1 MKPTTN
7 AGCSANAYG
16 HYPCTVLNR
25 SPLPPFNHFKP
36 LKMAKKLKKISVPHT
51 KQPKKALI
59 VAINEHVDED
69 VTLVIDGITVNC
81 FISVCP
87 YEISIGN
94 TYDIE
99 LTLTL
104 AENYTVQSVT
114 SIDRLVEKKGNG
126 YAYFLYGKLCNDA
139 FNTFTILHSE
149 EIHYEH
155 PELNDQLIKL
165 EVLRIDV
172 TFL

>member
-1 MKPTTN
+1 
-7 AGCSANAYG
+7 
-16 HYPCTVLNR
+16 
-25 SPLPPFNHFKP
+25 
-36 LKMAKKLKKISVPHT
+36 MATSLKKSSAPT
-51 KQPKKALI
+51 PNNLKKALV

-81 FISVCP
+81 FASVYP

-104 AENYTVQSVT
+104 TENYEIQSVT

-126 YAYFLYGKLCNDA
+126 YAYFLYGKLCNDI
-139 FNTFTILHSE
+139 FNTFTVFHGE

-155 PELNDQLIKL
+155 PELNDQFIKL
-165 EVLRIDV
+165 EVSRIDA